1 MSAVSRSRAA
11 AGAAV
16 FVAGVVLGTGF
27 HAGSAAA
34 LWMSASGH
42 RGDHVGSSIRLRSD
56 DEDLRITLLKVRNPA
71 RVAGEFGAPRP
82 GHKLVAVLLKLTNLG
97 RVFYRDS
104 PGNGA
109 RLIGSFRDVYLTMLP
124 GLDPNLDG
132 YGGMRQG
139 ESQVGWLTFEVP
151 ITMRPWKLR
160 FVLDSGFADQTGEW
174 LLR

>member
-1 MSAVSRSRAA
+1 VNPRRAA

-16 FVAGVVLGTGF
+16 FVTAVVLGTGF

-34 LWMSASGH
+34 SMSASGH
-42 RGDHVGSSIRLRSD
+42 RGDHVGSSITLRSY

-109 RLIGSFRDVYLTMLP
+109 RLIGASRDVYLTMLP
-124 GLDPNLDG
+124 GIDPNLDG

-139 ESQVGWLTFEVP
+139 DSQVGWLTFEVP
-151 ITMRPWKLR
+151 IRMRPWKLR